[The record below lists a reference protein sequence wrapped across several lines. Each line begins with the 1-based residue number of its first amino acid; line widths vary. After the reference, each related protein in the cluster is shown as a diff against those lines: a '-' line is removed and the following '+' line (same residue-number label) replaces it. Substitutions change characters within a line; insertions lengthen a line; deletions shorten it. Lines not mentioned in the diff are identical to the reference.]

1 MTTAQAESTVQSTET
16 PPAVESNST
25 TSKREALQWFATVEE
40 AVSALP
46 SVRAKFEEAQAK
58 KVADGGKRS
67 KQVPVICKVSTPDG
81 KDWYCATSYT
91 SNALEARARAD
102 GYTSEERNDDGT
114 EKASTRAPGAVKAKV
129 EAAKEEAYMSALP
142 FIPAHQRVQ
151 FLVSQGLDT
160 PRAEAIVARMG
171 ESAQPRGVEV
181 QEAAVVAQTEQEKS
195 KRGGRKG
202 K

>member
-16 PPAVESNST
+16 APAVESNST

-46 SVRAKFEEAQAK
+46 NVRAKFEEAQAK

-67 KQVPVICKVSTPDG
+67 KQQPVICKVSDPHG

-129 EAAKEEAYMSALP
+129 EAAKEEAWMSALP

-171 ESAQPRGVEV
+171 DRPSGVEAS
-181 QEAAVVAQTEQEKS
+181 EAATVAKTETA
-195 KRGGRKG
+195 KG
-202 K
+202 KGKGKGAKQS